1 VNGCRTYFKR
11 IWCILNISI
20 VPTLDFQF
28 LHYKEREW
36 DPYILEGCSDKE
48 RAFNNWMERD
58 ILFAKQVKD
67 ECERKG
73 ISCIVNDGL
82 CDIDELYENVK
93 RLLLA

>member
-1 VNGCRTYFKR
+1 
-11 IWCILNISI
+11 
-20 VPTLDFQF
+20 
-28 LHYKEREW
+28 
-36 DPYILEGCSDKE
+36 
-48 RAFNNWMERD
+48 MERD